1 MIKNQKQASV
11 TRQKLTDLINAKQE
25 FLQNSTNNKDAKHRL
40 GVKSFDSLISELE
53 YEIREYEGLING
65 NFHSL
70 RVEHLNDIPKVLI
83 AARLAQ
89 RISQKQLG
97 ELVGLKEQQIQ
108 RYEATDYETASWPRI
123 VEISMALN
131 LNLSFKEIII
141 INTSDDCFDSPEGI
155 TAEQMELA
163 SQHIRQHGLLII

>member
-1 MIKNQKQASV
+1 MIKNQKHAAI
-11 TRQKLTDLINAKQE
+11 TKQKLSDLINAKEE
-25 FLQNSTNNKDAKHRL
+25 FEQRTPNKDDAKYRL
-40 GVKSFDSLISELE
+40 GIKSFDSLIAELGHE
-53 YEIREYEGLING
+53 LKEYEGLVNG

-70 RVEHLNDIPKVLI
+70 RVEYLNEIPKILI

-108 RYEATDYETASWPRI
+108 RYESTNYETASWPRI
-123 VEISMALN
+123 VEISLALN

-141 INTSDDCFDSPEGI
+141 INTSDDCFESPEGI
-155 TAEQMELA
+155 TTEQIELA
-163 SQHIRQHGLLII
+163 SKSIRQNGLLII